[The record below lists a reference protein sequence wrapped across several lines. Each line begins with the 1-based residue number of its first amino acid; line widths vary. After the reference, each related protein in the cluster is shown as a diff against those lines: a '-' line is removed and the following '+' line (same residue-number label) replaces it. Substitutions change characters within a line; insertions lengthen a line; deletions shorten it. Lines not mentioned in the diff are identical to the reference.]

1 MSRDLY
7 VVLGVPPTESS
18 TGIRQAFRDLALRYH
33 PDRAGAQATPYFRD
47 IVEAYR
53 VLSDP
58 GRRESYDRTVEP
70 ARVAPP
76 RSRPEPLARLS
87 LFDDFAVTRPLAE
100 DVFDQLFRGFLSPVV
115 RKSDSD
121 DRLDLELVVSAEE
134 AARGGV
140 IALGLPVFYPCRSC
154 HGDGSNVGF
163 TCAACDGRGMMPVEE
178 DIDIPIP
185 RGVRDGTVLR
195 IPLRALGV
203 HGLELDILV
212 RVASP

>member
-33 PDRAGAQATPYFRD
+33 PDRAGTQGAPRFRD

-53 VLSDP
+53 TLSDP
-58 GRRESYDRTVEP
+58 SRRESYDRALP
-70 ARVAPP
+70 HSAPP
-76 RSRPEPLARLS
+76 APARPEPLARLS
-87 LFDDFAVTRPLAE
+87 LFDDFTVTRPPAE
-100 DVFDQLFRGFLSPVV
+100 DVFEQLFRGFLSPTV

-121 DRLDLELVVSAEE
+121 DRLDLELVLSSDE

-140 IALGLPVFYPCRSC
+140 IALGLPIFYPCRSC
-154 HGDGSNVGF
+154 HGAGSTVGL
-163 TCAACDGRGMMPVEE
+163 TCAACNGRGMSPEE
-178 DIDIPIP
+178 EYVDIPIP
-185 RGVRDGTVLR
+185 RGIRDGQTLR

-212 RVASP
+212 RVAA